1 MKIKEK
7 KKDGGHM
14 SWFLRGRKIDKKK
27 KLVAVVYSKARS
39 CVCCVACT
47 FFEEFLSLVP
57 NCSLSQSFE

>member
-39 CVCCVACT
+39 I
-47 FFEEFLSLVP
+47 FFVP
-57 NCSLSQSFE
+57 AKCGKH

>member
-1 MKIKEK
+1 
-7 KKDGGHM
+7 M